1 MSQEEVA
8 EAAITRAGLSP
19 SADFIQAIIEG
30 GVKAPKY
37 QIEWSRNYLVMDL
50 QHLSYFKANEGHCDA
65 IADALVSMAAEA
77 DSAPAVDARPKK
89 WHDAAGPEKPGLS
102 AMVNLACLHVAGPN
116 SSFLRFGI
124 ETFDYSYGSYDNVTR
139 SYRKNTTFEYP
150 VEVQDRAVQSS
161 GLMPVVVF
169 LRKTT
174 KSYSNT
180 SSNYNYSSY
189 NYSNYSTPDKHSS
202 VDIASCFWVEK
213 AASLSRLDVVKMMRG
228 TIRHAIENAAD
239 VDAIVADMEADGNEW
254 KSILHVSVL
263 DKVSEGAAR
272 TSFPEQPMQV
282 RSVAVSS
289 QPVLTLFVVRSMNH
303 SRSLLIGPSMR
314 LC

>member
-1 MSQEEVA
+1 MSPEEVA
-8 EAAITRAGLSP
+8 EAAIKRAGLSS
-19 SADFIQAIIEG
+19 SADFIQAIVEG

-37 QIEWSRNYLVMDL
+37 KIDWSRHFLVMDL
-50 QHLSYFKANEGHCDA
+50 QHIPYFRANEGHCDA
-65 IADALVSMAAEA
+65 IADALVAMAAEA

-102 AMVNLACLHVAGPN
+102 AMVNLACLHVTGAS
-116 SSFLRFGI
+116 SSFLRCGT
-124 ETFDYSYGSYDNVTR
+124 ETFDYGYGSYDPVTR
-139 SYRKNTTFEYP
+139 TYRKSTTYEYP
-150 VEVQDRAVQSS
+150 LEVQDRAVQSS

-174 KSYSNT
+174 KSYSNN
-180 SSNYNYSSY
+180 SSYNYSSY
-189 NYSNYSTPDKHSS
+189 NSYTYPDKHTS
-202 VDIASCFWVEK
+202 VDIANCFWVEK
-213 AASLSRLDVVKMMRG
+213 GASLTQLDVVKKMQG
-228 TIRHAIENAAD
+228 TIRHAIEKAAE

-263 DKVSEGAAR
+263 DKVSEGTPR
-272 TSFPEQPMQV
+272 TSFPEQPVEV

-289 QPVLTLFVVRSMNH
+289 PPVLTLFVVRSMSH

-314 LC
+314 L